1 MIKQDICVFLS
12 EFFLHFIIQF
22 YILMSLPVLLS
33 QWNLSEWIKAES
45 YKQKPKFFSCLC
57 YQAANI
63 SQKPSV
69 YFAFVT
75 IPVGK
80 NVHKR
85 SVCWLAV
92 IGRAWRAEW
101 RDSNGRERE
110 FSPESWKMLSLIQWF
125 CTHLSPWCLQVS
137 SQNPPTGTSARP
149 VWVFPKCSLLE
160 QIFSFFT
167 CLPFLAGRI

>member
-1 MIKQDICVFLS
+1 MIKQDICIFLS

-101 RDSNGRERE
+101 RIQMEERV
-110 FSPESWKMLSLIQWF
+110 Q
-125 CTHLSPWCLQVS
+125 PWVMEDAFPDPVVLHASVPVVS
-137 SQNPPTGTSARP
+137 SGLFAESTHWHKGSA
-149 VWVFPKCSLLE
+149 
-160 QIFSFFT
+160 
-167 CLPFLAGRI
+167 CLSVP